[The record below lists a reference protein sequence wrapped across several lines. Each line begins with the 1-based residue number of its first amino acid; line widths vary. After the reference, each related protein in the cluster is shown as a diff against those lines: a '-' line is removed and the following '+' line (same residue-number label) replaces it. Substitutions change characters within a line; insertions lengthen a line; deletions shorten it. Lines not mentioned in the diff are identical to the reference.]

1 MFDIGFWELVL
12 ISVIALV
19 VLGPERLPHAI
30 RSIARVIASVKRIAN
45 SVQHELSQELQIQAL
60 KDKHRQAEQT
70 KVNEPFPELHQ
81 SHQSVDTTTRDVE
94 QPSTHD
100 DRAEKPSK

>member
-19 VLGPERLPHAI
+19 VLGPERLPQAI
-30 RSIARVIASVKRIAN
+30 RSLARFIASVKKIAN
-45 SVQHELSQELQIQAL
+45 HVQHELSQELQIQEL
-60 KDKHRQAEQT
+60 KDNHQQAEQM
-70 KVNEPFPELHQ
+70 KANDPFPELHQ
-81 SHQSVDTTTRDVE
+81 SHESVDTPIRDVE

-100 DRAEKPSK
+100 ESAEKSSK